1 MKKRGH
7 LPLNSKS
14 TIIFAFTSS
23 SKMKAAVAT
32 TAVLVVILAAWYKV
46 YLEPLYNEFV
56 ESDYHNRFFEGR
68 VEYIHL
74 LGLSRP
80 AKLVLSYLPII
91 DPLVREHLRQDFDRG
106 PRPTNTS
113 NHVYYD
119 PKIHDRSYRS
129 LKTNFLSREEC
140 ATIRGMLDRN
150 VDQSPQDFGESPDS
164 SLNKEFE
171 SVSMLKLLGLEDTGD
186 SGDDE
191 EDEVDITGDERQ
203 LLLSMLNRRLQS
215 VVEETFN
222 STTIFLEYSSITRRR
237 NPVQSKRTSV
247 LGFMEHLQ
255 YLSSGGHGVHSD
267 RCSFGPRGDEIFFD
281 GFRCRQTTEHCCP
294 HRTHS
299 VLLYLNDPDDD
310 QLKGGDFYMV
320 DRNDLADDNNPSF
333 SSNVGLAEHMR
344 HTLRVK
350 PHCGNLMLF
359 TADTR
364 NVHGTYPIVQG
375 VRYAMPMWQSDM
387 NMIDRD
393 DNSLQ
398 EFLDRIWHHCPQMG
412 GFDGL
417 SIPSRFKTESYIDDN
432 GYIIDCEELLGDI
445 EAVIDKS
452 TRRRWKEEGVEF
464 LIPIKYMLEKKMLER
479 DYLDRNGQDDEFD
492 FKG

>member
-1 MKKRGH
+1 MRSGCDVLVGWCWDVVPVLRSVRDHELGPCIMKKRGNF
-7 LPLNSKS
+7 PLNSKS
-14 TIIFAFTSS
+14 TIIFAFASS
-23 SKMKAAVAT
+23 SKMKATVAT
-32 TAVLVVILAAWYKV
+32 TAVLVVILAACYKV

-106 PRPTNTS
+106 PRPTNSS
-113 NHVYYD
+113 NQVYYD
-119 PKIHDRSYRS
+119 PKIHDRPYRS

-140 ATIRGMLDRN
+140 AIIRGMLDRN
-150 VDQSPQDFGESPDS
+150 VDQSRQDFGESPDS

-171 SVSMLKLLGLEDTGD
+171 SVSIFKLLGLEDTGD

-222 STTIFLEYSSITRRR
+222 STTIFLEYSSITRRH
-237 NPVQSKRTSV
+237 NPVRSKRTSA

-255 YLSSGGHGVHSD
+255 YLSSGGHGIHSD
-267 RCSFGPRGDEIFFD
+267 RCSFGPNGDEIFFD
-281 GFRCRQTTEHCCP
+281 GFRCRQTTAHCCP

-310 QLKGGDFYMV
+310 HQVYAGKE
-320 DRNDLADDNNPSF
+320 
-333 SSNVGLAEHMR
+333 NVRER
-344 HTLRVK
+344 
-350 PHCGNLMLF
+350 LF
-359 TADTR
+359 
-364 NVHGTYPIVQG
+364 G
-375 VRYAMPMWQSDM
+375 
-387 NMIDRD
+387 
-393 DNSLQ
+393 
-398 EFLDRIWHHCPQMG
+398 
-412 GFDGL
+412 
-417 SIPSRFKTESYIDDN
+417 
-432 GYIIDCEELLGDI
+432 
-445 EAVIDKS
+445 
-452 TRRRWKEEGVEF
+452 
-464 LIPIKYMLEKKMLER
+464 
-479 DYLDRNGQDDEFD
+479 
-492 FKG
+492 

>member
-1 MKKRGH
+1 MKKRGEF
-7 LPLNSKS
+7 PLNSKS

-32 TAVLVVILAAWYKV
+32 TAVLVVILAACYKV

-106 PRPTNTS
+106 PRPTNSS
-113 NHVYYD
+113 NQVYYD
-119 PKIHDRSYRS
+119 PKIHDRPYRS

-171 SVSMLKLLGLEDTGD
+171 SVSVFKLLGLEGTGD

-191 EDEVDITGDERQ
+191 EDKVDITGDERQ
-203 LLLSMLNRRLQS
+203 LLLSMLHRLKT

-222 STTIFLEYSSITRRR
+222 STTIFLEYSSITRRH
-237 NPVQSKRTSV
+237 NPVRSKRTSV

-255 YLSSGGHGVHSD
+255 YLSSGGHGIHSD
-267 RCSFGPRGDEIFFD
+267 RCNFRGNEIFFD
-281 GFRCRQTTEHCCP
+281 GFRCRQTTGHCCP

-310 QLKGGDFYMV
+310 KLKGGDFYTV
-320 DRNDLADDNNPSF
+320 DRNDLVDENHPSF
-333 SSNVGLAEHMR
+333 ISNVGLAEHMR

-364 NVHGTYPIVQG
+364 NMHGTYPIVQG

-393 DNSLQ
+393 DNFLQ
-398 EFLDRIWHHCPQMG
+398 EFLDRIWHWCPETG

-417 SIPSRFKTESYIDDN
+417 PIPSKFNTENYIDDN

-492 FKG
+492 IG